1 VDDPTRRF
9 IALYDAHYRRVLGYA
24 LLRAEPA
31 AAQDVVSETFLIA
44 WRRLG
49 DVPETALP
57 WLLGVA
63 RNLLRRDRDMGRR
76 DQSLARR
83 IAALAAWLRAAIRP
97 KPDPQT
103 PAASDPEPGFGPPDA
118 EELLF
123 ATAAELLDWPVPHG
137 VRAAAFKILAG
148 VDGARLLG
156 RVTDPIGRTGTGVA
170 FPESSEGDRVFIVAP
185 ATAELLAMQYI
196 PRDPARFGVRVP
208 AGTATLSVTTVESGW
223 VDTLGQRP

>member
-9 IALYDAHYRRVLGYA
+9 IALYDAHYRRVLGYV

-83 IAALAAWLRAAIRP
+83 IAALAAWLRAAIKP

-103 PAASDPEPGFGPPDA
+103 PAASDPEPGFGPPAAD
-118 EELLF
+118 ELLF
-123 ATAAELLDWPVPHG
+123 ATA
-137 VRAAAFKILAG
+137 
-148 VDGARLLG
+148 
-156 RVTDPIGRTGTGVA
+156 
-170 FPESSEGDRVFIVAP
+170 
-185 ATAELLAMQYI
+185 AELLAMQYI